1 MQLYEIWNQI
11 QCIDFFFVLFLNV
24 NEKRTLI
31 QIEKCE

>member
-11 QCIDFFFVLFLNV
+11 QCIDFFVLFLNV